1 MAGSAAPDNVV
12 DVSWTDPSTPDE
24 VKSLLVAWS
33 QSMQTFSGSYDLE
46 QEITAD
52 PDTERWRITYR
63 WDGRNV
69 YFQQEWFVPEGVQT
83 NAYYDGLLHYCSDSS
98 DYSYAVVNDKKKE
111 NTEFFWSVYLT
122 PEAIFGQY
130 HELSLADVLAEGTT
144 RFLER
149 DGDRIVSH
157 TNRDLH
163 RAVDIHLDD
172 QDRVKRLEWVRRP
185 FSYSDEQLRT
195 IWSGD
200 PFDLRRKRFSLD
212 LSEYAV
218 IEGVPFP
225 MAATKTWWISNAEAG
240 ERLNQAYD
248 RGEISMDELTIGLY
262 TTEENVLN
270 VQRLQF
276 ESVALNTV
284 LGKEDFSLDC
294 PENAQV
300 FDESKRQKDNA
311 MEKIALKRPSWPYVR
326 IVAATLGVISFAG
339 IVLTIRARRRAKP

>member
-1 MAGSAAPDNVV
+1 
-12 DVSWTDPSTPDE
+12 
-24 VKSLLVAWS
+24 
-33 QSMQTFSGSYDLE
+33 
-46 QEITAD
+46 
-52 PDTERWRITYR
+52 
-63 WDGRNV
+63 
-69 YFQQEWFVPEGVQT
+69 
-83 NAYYDGLLHYCSDSS
+83 
-98 DYSYAVVNDKKKE
+98 
-111 NTEFFWSVYLT
+111 
-122 PEAIFGQY
+122 
-130 HELSLADVLAEGTT
+130 
-144 RFLER
+144 
-149 DGDRIVSH
+149 
-157 TNRDLH
+157 
-163 RAVDIHLDD
+163 
-172 QDRVKRLEWVRRP
+172 
-185 FSYSDEQLRT
+185 
-195 IWSGD
+195 
-200 PFDLRRKRFSLD
+200 
-212 LSEYAV
+212 
-218 IEGVPFP
+218 